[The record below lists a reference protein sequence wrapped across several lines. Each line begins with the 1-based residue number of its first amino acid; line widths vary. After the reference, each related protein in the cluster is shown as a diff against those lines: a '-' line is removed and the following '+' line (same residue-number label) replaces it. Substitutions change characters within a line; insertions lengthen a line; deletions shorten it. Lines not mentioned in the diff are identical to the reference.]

1 MEHSDCSVSRFVET
15 GEVKSLLPFPP
26 YSSGAQFLEEILAQ
40 PLLGPREPGIIA
52 LGDTTSDL

>member
-1 MEHSDCSVSRFVET
+1 MEHSDWSVSRFLET
-15 GEVKSLLPFPP
+15 SEVKSLLPFPP